1 MDFDLIVIGA
11 GPGGYTAAIRA
22 AQLGMKTAIVEKG
35 KTLGGTCLNVGC
47 IPSKALLSSTEL
59 FYGARKHFGSHGI
72 SADGLSMDVGA
83 MMKRKDG
90 VVRKMARGIDFLMNK
105 NGIERVAG
113 LGRIAGPNEV
123 EVTSDGGQQCLKA
136 KRILIATGSRV
147 AGLPFLEFDGET
159 VLSSDDAVAL
169 GQAPGSMIVIGGGAI
184 GLELGSVWAR
194 LGTAVTVVE
203 LLPRIAATFDEDIT
217 QALQTLLQRQGLK
230 FHLGTGIES
239 AERTESGV
247 KLTATKGDKQ
257 LEIEAEKV
265 LVAVG
270 RKPNTG
276 GLGAAEAGVALDE
289 RGCIKTDAE
298 WQTSVPG
305 IYAIGDVVAGPM
317 LAHKAEQEA
326 VAAVERMAGQ
336 PGSVNYDAIP
346 SVIYT
351 APEVGRGQGEWARD
365 CRGCFSV
372 PSQRPGRR
380 RRACGRLGQGHRR
393 QGERP
398 GARRA
403 DPLGPCVGADRR
415 GGVAD
420 GAGWQRG
427 GLGPHHPRAP
437 DDVGGSA
444 RGSARRYGRIAAH
457 LALGRAATSGRVGG
471 RNRRTLGRSGGR
483 VA

>member
-47 IPSKALLSSTEL
+47 IPSKALLSSSEL

-123 EVTSDGGQQCLKA
+123 EVTSDAGQQCLKA

-169 GQAPGSMIVIGGGAI
+169 GQTPESMVVIGAGAI

-203 LLPRIAATFDEDIT
+203 FLPRIASTFDEDIT
-217 QALQTLLQRQGLK
+217 QALQKLLQRQGLK
-230 FHLGTGIES
+230 FHLGTCVES
-239 AERTESGV
+239 AEKTEGGV
-247 KLTATKGDKQ
+247 KLTAAKGDKK
-257 LEIEAEKV
+257 LELEAEKL

-276 GLGAAEAGVALDE
+276 GLGTAEAGVELDE
-289 RGCIKTDAE
+289 RGCIKIDAE
-298 WQTSVPG
+298 WQTSVSG

-326 VAAVERMAGQ
+326 IAAVERMVGQ

-346 SVIYT
+346 WVIYT
-351 APEVGRGQGEWARD
+351 SPEVATVGLTEAEAVEKGYEVGVGVFPFQANGRAVAG
-365 CRGCFSV
+365 
-372 PSQRPGRR
+372 
-380 RRACGRLGQGHRR
+380 GH
-393 QGERP
+393 
-398 GARRA
+398 
-403 DPLGPCVGADRR
+403 
-415 GGVAD
+415 AD
-420 GAGWQRG
+420 GLAKVIADKAT
-427 GLGPHHPRAP
+427 GLVLGAQILSANASELIAE
-437 DDVGGSA
+437 VVLLMELGGSA
-444 RGSARRYGRIAAH
+444 KDMARTIHAHPTMSEGLREAAH
-457 LALGRAATSGRVGG
+457 AATGEP
-471 RNRRTLGRSGGR
+471 LHI
-483 VA
+483 

>member
-1 MDFDLIVIGA
+1 MEFDLIVIGA
-11 GPGGYTAAIRA
+11 GPGGYTAAIKA
-22 AQLGMKTAIVEKG
+22 AQLGMKTAIVEKDE
-35 KTLGGTCLNVGC
+35 TLGGTCLKVGC
-47 IPSKALLSSTEL
+47 IPSKALLTSTEL
-59 FYGARKHFGSHGI
+59 YYGARRHFGAHGI

-123 EVTSDGGQQCLKA
+123 EVTSDAGQQCLKA

-169 GQAPGSMIVIGGGAI
+169 GQAPVSMIVIGAGAI

-203 LLPRIAATFDEDIT
+203 FLPRIASTFDEDIA
-217 QALQTLLQRQGLK
+217 QALQKLLQRQGLK
-230 FHLGTGIES
+230 FHLGTYVES
-239 AERTESGV
+239 AEKTEGGV
-247 KLTATKGDKQ
+247 KLTAAKGDKK
-257 LEIEAEKV
+257 LELEAEKL

-276 GLGAAEAGVALDE
+276 GLGTAEAGVELDE
-289 RGCIKTDAE
+289 RGCIKIDAE
-298 WQTSVPG
+298 WQTSVSG

-326 VAAVERMAGQ
+326 IAAVERMVGQ

-346 SVIYT
+346 WVIYT
-351 APEVGRGQGEWARD
+351 SPEVATVGLTEAEAVEKGHEVGVGVFPFQANGRAVAG
-365 CRGCFSV
+365 
-372 PSQRPGRR
+372 
-380 RRACGRLGQGHRR
+380 GH
-393 QGERP
+393 
-398 GARRA
+398 
-403 DPLGPCVGADRR
+403 
-415 GGVAD
+415 AD
-420 GAGWQRG
+420 GLAKVIADKAT
-427 GLGPHHPRAP
+427 GLVLGAQILSANASELIAE
-437 DDVGGSA
+437 VVLLMELGGSA
-444 RGSARRYGRIAAH
+444 KDMARTIHAHPTMSEGLREAAH
-457 LALGRAATSGRVGG
+457 AATGEP
-471 RNRRTLGRSGGR
+471 LHI
-483 VA
+483 